1 MGMKKNWR
9 KTKAGLIMNT
19 LAIIFLIAVVVTI
32 VPIINNH
39 LQKYGNIFYI
49 FFFSTKVEYF

>member
-1 MGMKKNWR
+1 
-9 KTKAGLIMNT
+9 MNT

-49 FFFSTKVEYF
+49 FFFSTKVEYFLKTVSITQVGSQK